1 MSLTLPSSVLAITLG
16 VVIEKFFYGFGAV
29 GYMIYLMQQL
39 APGKYTTTH
48 YAFGTGLMGL
58 CNMVTGMLS
67 GRLQEAMG
75 YAPYFGFVLL
85 VTLPA
90 LLATWFAPFH
100 HGEDGTAADH
110 GRLIEDPTHQTAV
123 HAATSGDRAA

>member
-1 MSLTLPSSVLAITLG
+1 MAMLLPSSVLAITAG

-29 GYMIYLMQQL
+29 GFMIYLMQQL

-67 GRLQEAMG
+67 GHLQEMMG
-75 YAPYFGFVLL
+75 YVSYFGFVM
-85 VTLPA
+85 VATIPSF
-90 LLATWFAPFH
+90 LATWFAPFH
-100 HGEDGTAADH
+100 HSDGAEPEATAAPGAD
-110 GRLIEDPTHQTAV
+110 TAASSQP
-123 HAATSGDRAA
+123 AA